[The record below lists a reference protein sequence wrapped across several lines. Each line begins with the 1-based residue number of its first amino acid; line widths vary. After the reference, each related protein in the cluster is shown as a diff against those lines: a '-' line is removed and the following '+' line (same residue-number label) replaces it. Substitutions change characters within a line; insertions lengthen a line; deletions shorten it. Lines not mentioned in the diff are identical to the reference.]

1 MTTTTTTTTTTR
13 NRIIT
18 TLERKDYADEVAAI
32 VERIYEPLF
41 QKVFHARSSE
51 DFRKWKKKRVKAKD
65 KLPFRFGLKAKESG
79 KSSSSK
85 KEGKKSAASKK
96 KNASVQSATKAPNT
110 KKVCLTTDKKA
121 PKPKVAKVTPPKP
134 DEVGVQLKR
143 QPESVDEPCGKKVR
157 TDR

>member
-1 MTTTTTTTTTTR
+1 MHTSLDR
-13 NRIIT
+13 DQ
-18 TLERKDYADEVAAI
+18 TLVRMVPEDEVAAI

-96 KNASVQSATKAPNT
+96 KNASVQSATKAPNS
-110 KKVCLTTDKKA
+110 KEVCLTTDRKA
-121 PKPKVAKVTPPKP
+121 PKPKVAKVTPPKL
-134 DEVGVQLKR
+134 DEVGLVGLQLKR
-143 QPESVDEPCGKKVR
+143 PPECVDEPCGKKVR